1 MLGTLWGTAI
11 GELQRGLAHASRR
24 HDLLTQNVANLE
36 TPGYKARDLVFED
49 QLTPSLAVA
58 PDVGLVPLESPPPG
72 SRSRLVFSRDGANNA
87 NDNDVD
93 LDRQMARLAE
103 NTLFH
108 QALVQILAGQFSAL
122 KQAISG
128 RV

>member
-1 MLGTLWGTAI
+1 MLGTLGGTAI

-24 HDLLTQNVANLE
+24 HDQLAQNVANME

-49 QLTPSLAVA
+49 QLSPSLAVA
-58 PDVGLVPLESPPPG
+58 PEVGPASLESPSPD
-72 SRSRLVFSRDGANNA
+72 SRSRLVFSHDAASNA
-87 NDNDVD
+87 NGNNVD